1 MVSLSVFN
9 IMIALEL
16 QRREA
21 LEQSLV
27 ENEELHTSL
36 TLMEEEKSRL
46 EEERDSLRYSPFNP
60 LLFPS
65 FLIDSSLAIYPS
77 PWSHLEM
84 EPLLNLYSHAAYL
97 LSHPSGLLKNP
108 SFF

>member
-1 MVSLSVFN
+1 MISLSISQ

-46 EEERDSLRYSPFNP
+46 EEERDSLRYSPSNP
-60 LLFPS
+60 LLF
-65 FLIDSSLAIYPS
+65 LIF
-77 PWSHLEM
+77 H
-84 EPLLNLYSHAAYL
+84 
-97 LSHPSGLLKNP
+97 
-108 SFF
+108 

>member
-1 MVSLSVFN
+1 MISLSVSN
-9 IMIALEL
+9 IIIALEL

-46 EEERDSLRYSPFNP
+46 EEERDSLRYSSSK
-60 LLFPS
+60 LLIIFPN
-65 FLIDSSLAIYPS
+65 FFIDAT
-77 PWSHLEM
+77 
-84 EPLLNLYSHAAYL
+84 
-97 LSHPSGLLKNP
+97 
-108 SFF
+108 